1 MKKLTLV
8 LSIAIFSVA
17 TTPTQAKDLPNN
29 TQANL
34 QVTRQYYA
42 QLLAGTEPQLAEL
55 NMLMTML
62 PKGGDIHHHYSGAIY
77 AETYLD
83 WVEQQ
88 GFCIYR
94 ETDPVS
100 LTNRQEKF
108 RIEVKPS
115 SSAEPNKSCI
125 KVDAVRKDNAF
136 YRELLATW
144 SDKDFE
150 NHTHQQLA
158 PDQHFFN
165 TFGYFSPI
173 SKFSTNTGL
182 KILKRQAKAENQQY
196 LETLLKSAPVTD
208 HPEFSAKLDSMP
220 PDASAKD
227 LHEAFGKF
235 ADFLARDES
244 AQKKIADYVQE
255 LSNDVAGIDD
265 AEFSL
270 RLQSY
275 VSRNS
280 APSKIFSGLFSAF
293 SASQNNPLI
302 VGVNIVGPENGIV
315 ALRDY
320 TLHMQMFGFLK
331 QRFPKVHLSL
341 HAGELALGMVPP
353 EHLRQHIRSAIN
365 IAGAERIGHGVDI
378 THEDQPDQ
386 LLADLKQSNV
396 AIEINLSSNA
406 FILGVQQQA
415 HPVAVYLR
423 HQVPIVITSDDM
435 GVSRNNLSNE
445 YLLFTSRYKPNYDTL
460 KKVVYNSIR
469 YSFLSPADKVS
480 QMRQLDQR
488 FVKFEAAVAKLAHTT
503 PGKF

>member
-1 MKKLTLV
+1 MKKLIQIVT
-8 LSIAIFSVA
+8 IFSTFLLPA
-17 TTPTQAKDLPNN
+17 QAKDLSNN
-29 TQANL
+29 PKVNL
-34 QVTRQYYA
+34 QTTRQYYA
-42 QLLAGTEPQLAEL
+42 QLLAGNQPQLAEL

-62 PKGGDIHHHYSGAIY
+62 PKGGDIHHHYSGSIY

-94 ETDPVS
+94 ETD
-100 LTNRQEKF
+100 LTNKREKF
-108 RIEVKPS
+108 RIEIKPPS
-115 SSAEPNKSCI
+115 STEPNKSCI

-136 YRELLATW
+136 YRELLSIW
-144 SDKDFE
+144 SGKDYD
-150 NHTHQQLA
+150 NHAHAQLA

-173 SKFSTNTGL
+173 AKFSTNAGL
-182 KILKRQAKAENQQY
+182 QILKRQAKAENQQY
-196 LETLLKSAPVTD
+196 LETLLKSAPVTE
-208 HPEFSAKLDSMP
+208 HPELSAQLDALP
-220 PDASAKD
+220 ANAGDID
-227 LHEAFGKF
+227 LHQAMTKL
-235 ADFLARDES
+235 ADFLAHDES
-244 AQKKIADYVQE
+244 AQKKIADYVKE

-280 APSKIFSGLFSAF
+280 TPSKIFSGLFAAF
-293 SASQNNPLI
+293 SASQDNPLI
-302 VGVNIVGPENGIV
+302 VGVNIVGPENGLI

-353 EHLRQHIRSAIN
+353 EHLRQHIRSAID
-365 IAGAERIGHGVDI
+365 IARAERIGHGVDI
-378 THEDQPDQ
+378 THEDYPDQ
-386 LLADLKQSNV
+386 LLADLKQRNV
-396 AIEINLSSNA
+396 AIEINLTSNA

-415 HPVAVYLR
+415 HPITVYLR

-445 YLLFTSRYKPNYDTL
+445 YLLFTSRYKPSYDTL
-460 KKVVYNSIR
+460 KKVIYNSIR
-469 YSFLSPADKVS
+469 YSFLNPTDKVI
-480 QMRQLDQR
+480 QLRQLDQR
-488 FVKFEAAVAKLAHTT
+488 FIKFEASVAKLALGMQS
-503 PGKF
+503 PAK